1 VALFGKK
8 DTNKKIQARY
18 PSPIILLLAAIYLGF
33 MAYNLAVTL
42 FNGSVSGTEL
52 VVTWIGMI
60 AFILLAIGLVVLA
73 IFFDKQMKMAV
84 DEEIA
89 REKAELDSITLE
101 DLTEDDDGDEEK

>member
-1 VALFGKK
+1 
-8 DTNKKIQARY
+8 
-18 PSPIILLLAAIYLGF
+18 LAAIYLGF

>member
-8 DTNKKIQARY
+8 DTKKKIQARY
-18 PSPIILLLAAIYLGF
+18 PNPIILLLAAVYLGF
-33 MAYNLAVTL
+33 MAYNLAVTI
-42 FNGSVSGTEL
+42 FNGAATGTEL

-60 AFILLAIGLVVLA
+60 AFILIAIGLVVLA
-73 IFFDKQMKMAV
+73 IFFDKQMKIAV

-101 DLTEDDDGDEEK
+101 DLTEDEDGDEEK

>member
-1 VALFGKK
+1 MALFGKK

>member
-1 VALFGKK
+1 MALFGKK

-101 DLTEDDDGDEEK
+101 DLTGDDDGDEEK